1 MNITPAQ
8 QLTRLVQEW
17 IDQYLPQPPSGS
29 VVQPCNDPRFG
40 HYQSNVAMAAAKVL
54 KKNPR
59 EIATSLVEYCQTA
72 DFIEPPEVAGPGFV
86 NFTFKQECL
95 EIACS
100 RLAEDTNL
108 GVTPEESPK
117 TIVVDFSA
125 PNVAKE
131 MHVGHIRST
140 ILGDSIARILKI
152 KGHHVIRDNHIGDWG
167 TQFGKLILGY
177 KERGKPEFPESESLA
192 MMQELYQATH
202 QACEA
207 DANKLNAAREELKK
221 LQEGDEENLEIWK
234 FFRDRSQSAF
244 DSIYQRLNVTFDHT
258 LGESFFNPW
267 LKSTVEELSQKS
279 IAQESEG
286 AKVVFFEEDE
296 LKDHPFLIE
305 KSDGAALYAT
315 TDLAT
320 LKYRVDEWK
329 AQQLI
334 YVTDGRQQLHFKQ
347 LFSTAG
353 RWGQEVDC
361 YHIWFGAILGENK
374 KPLKTREGNPIRLK
388 DLLDEAEQRAKA
400 ILLEKRS
407 DLKEAEAQ
415 EMARVIGIGALKY
428 ADLSQ
433 NRNLDYVFD
442 WNKLLAFDG
451 NTAPYL
457 LNAYVRTR
465 SILRKAEVTGE
476 ITGAS
481 FHLELPHEQ
490 ALARLLLEYGTVV
503 DQVTKEYR
511 PHLLCGYLYE
521 VASMFHKFFEHC
533 PVLKAGTGAL
543 KQSRLSMCQL
553 TGDVLKHGLE
563 LLGIETLEMM

>member
-1 MNITPAQ
+1 MSLTPAQ
-8 QLTRLVQEW
+8 QLTQLVQTW
-17 IDQYLPQPPSGS
+17 IDQTLPEPPSGS

-40 HYQSNVAMAAAKVL
+40 HYQSNVAMAAAKAL

-59 EIATSLVEYCQTA
+59 EIAASLVEHCQGA
-72 DFIEPPEVAGPGFV
+72 DFIETPEIAGPGFV
-86 NFTFKQECL
+86 NFTFKPECL
-95 EIACS
+95 EAACS
-100 RLAEDTNL
+100 SLAAAPDL
-108 GVTPEESPK
+108 GVNPQYISR

-140 ILGDSIARILKI
+140 ILGDCIARILST

-192 MMQELYQATH
+192 MMQELYQSTH

-207 DANKLNAAREELKK
+207 DPEKLTAAREELKK

-234 FFRDRSQSAF
+234 LFRDRSQSAF

-267 LKSTVEELSQKS
+267 LKSTVEELADKG

-320 LKYRVDEWK
+320 LKYRIDEWK
-329 AQQLI
+329 AQELI

-353 RWGQEVDC
+353 RWGQQVDC
-361 YHIWFGAILGENK
+361 HHVWFGAILGENK

-407 DLKEAEAQ
+407 DLEDAEVQ
-415 EMARVIGIGALKY
+415 EMARIIGIGALKY

-442 WNKLLAFDG
+442 WDKLLAFDG

-457 LNAYVRTR
+457 LNAYVRSR
-465 SILRKAEVTGE
+465 AILRKADAGNDHTGVE
-476 ITGAS
+476 
-481 FHLELPHEQ
+481 FQLELPHEQ
-490 ALARLLLEYGTVV
+490 ALARLLLEYGSVV

-511 PHLLCGYLYE
+511 PHLLCGFLYE

-533 PVLKAGTGAL
+533 PVLKAESESL
-543 KQSRLSMCQL
+543 KQSRLAMCQL
-553 TGDVLKHGLE
+553 TGDVLKHGLG
-563 LLGIETLEMM
+563 LLGIETLEKM